1 MEQEGNFENL
11 YSAWDR
17 LRTTEKVTFFTFL
30 LAKITFIT
38 TVTLLYFWGAQAAKP
53 SFALYIILVWSTAF
67 LAVKNWVA
75 YYMEEDPIFKRHI
88 IEGWKDAS

>member
-38 TVTLLYFWGAQAAKP
+38 TVALLIFWGVSAAKP
-53 SFALYIILVWSTAF
+53 SFALYVILVWFTAF
-67 LAVKNWVA
+67 LAMKNWTT

>member
-11 YSAWDR
+11 YSAWDK

-67 LAVKNWVA
+67 LAVKNWAA
-75 YYMEEDPIFKRHI
+75 YHMEDDPKFKRHI
-88 IEGWKDAS
+88 IEGWENAS